1 MEECLLA
8 TAELGVQ
15 GGDSGRPGC
24 PAVGAARGQ
33 RGTGSRDTP
42 WLLHRGPTRR
52 SQDDSQPA
60 APSRAPGCLPAGGT
74 APPSPGPRPCPPA
87 GHQTTAAEPASAHSS
102 RRSASC
108 SQRRDPRL
116 QGCLAWP
123 GEETAGPGSRE
134 PFRNRV
140 RALHWPPGSLD
151 PSCRLSGASATG
163 PPPSPDH
170 HHCLEQGPAPY
181 VQPRAVLDFTS
192 DKGLHWRPWELTP
205 SMWAMFTLKTRYSLP
220 LSNSC
225 LKRGGGRRPAL
236 LLRPRP
242 HCAVPTTAPTCAP
255 SRSAR
260 FVAGGSRDPPPPKA
274 PWSGP
279 NPGWGGPRS
288 RTGCSMGKGH
298 CREKRQE
305 HGAVTPENAP
315 NTQRR

>member
-123 GEETAGPGSRE
+123 GEETAAPGSRE

-151 PSCRLSGASATG
+151 PSCRLSGASAT
-163 PPPSPDH
+163 SH
-170 HHCLEQGPAPY
+170 HQA
-181 VQPRAVLDFTS
+181 QT
-192 DKGLHWRPWELTP
+192 T
-205 SMWAMFTLKTRYSLP
+205 
-220 LSNSC
+220 
-225 LKRGGGRRPAL
+225 
-236 LLRPRP
+236 
-242 HCAVPTTAPTCAP
+242 TTAWSRGWPPTFSLELFWT
-255 SRSAR
+255 SRQIKGCT
-260 FVAGGSRDPPPPKA
+260 GGLGSSPPA
-274 PWSGP
+274 
-279 NPGWGGPRS
+279 WGLCLP
-288 RTGCSMGKGH
+288 
-298 CREKRQE
+298 
-305 HGAVTPENAP
+305 
-315 NTQRR
+315 